1 MLPSITHVLRLEN
14 DIMMEMERRREVPAM
29 SEAIPRA
36 EYLEPETSNDLMFG

>member
-1 MLPSITHVLRLEN
+1 MLPSITYVLRLEN
-14 DIMMEMERRREVPAM
+14 DMEMERRREVPAI